1 MFRKAGLLVCTF
13 ITSAVMAMD
22 GEEMPDT
29 VETIGIAQHIL
40 VPLNPDEGSHIE
52 CEDLAPLP
60 QPLTVFL
67 SKILDAAMPGTY
79 ADTLGQMWNVS
90 EHDSFVRFVGNR
102 HDYAL
107 SSVPV
112 RPEGVYTYPEMGMIS
127 VIYDFLKDGEQFFS
141 LELTRIP
148 EEYRVARV
156 QENAEYRAMRDAQDR
171 EHQESLERDRECQAQ
186 QIELVKM
193 GEEDAYSRL
202 SINAPPPPYSIPPLT
217 RKQLRDLNAA
227 SFAQKFAQGKLSTS

>member
-1 MFRKAGLLVCTF
+1 MGGFFMFRKAGLLVCTL

-29 VETIGIAQHIL
+29 LETVDTAQHIL

-60 QPLTVFL
+60 QPLAVFL

-79 ADTLGQMWNVS
+79 IDTLDQMWNVS
-90 EHDSFVRFVGNR
+90 EHDLFVQFVGNR

-112 RPEGVYTYPEMGMIS
+112 RPEGVYTCPEMGMIS
-127 VIYDFLKDGEQFFS
+127 VIYDFIKDGEQFFS
-141 LELTRIP
+141 LELTRVP
-148 EEYRVARV
+148 EEYRIARL

-171 EHQESLERDRECQAQ
+171 EYQESLERDRVFRESQNQ
-186 QIELVKM
+186 QGELAKM
-193 GEEDAYSRL
+193 SDEDVLSRL
-202 SINAPPPPYSIPPLT
+202 SLNTALPLT
-217 RKQLRDLNAA
+217 REQLHARNAA
-227 SFAQKFAQGKLSTS
+227 AFAQKFAMEK

>member
-1 MFRKAGLLVCTF
+1 MFRKAGLLVCTL

-29 VETIGIAQHIL
+29 VETVDTAQHIL

-79 ADTLGQMWNVS
+79 ADTLDQMWNVS
-90 EHDSFVRFVGNR
+90 EHDSFVQFVGNR

-141 LELTRIP
+141 LELTRVP
-148 EEYRVARV
+148 EEYRIARA
-156 QENAEYRAMRDAQDR
+156 QENADYRAMRDAQDR
-171 EHQESLERDRECQAQ
+171 EHQESLERDRERQAQ
-186 QIELVKM
+186 QIELIKM
-193 GEEDAYSRL
+193 DEEDALSRL
-202 SINAPPPPYSIPPLT
+202 SINAPPPPSSSIPPLT
-217 RKQLRDLNAA
+217 RKQLRDQNVAKA
-227 SFAQKFAQGKLSTS
+227 CTREIEY